1 MPNEDTKFKYQVSY
15 YNNNMVSFCPA
26 SALHDFAVNFNV
38 FMPKSITKSN
48 RDQAILDALSDLDPG
63 ILKGNARSC
72 SPVELK
78 LIQPL
83 PVLRCRGASSQ
94 RRRRMGARRMDLQ
107 MEP

>member
-63 ILKGNARSC
+63 ILKEEREKLLSC
-72 SPVELK
+72 RAETNS
-78 LIQPL
+78 
-83 PVLRCRGASSQ
+83 ASSSSQ
-94 RRRRMGARRMDLQ
+94 VSRS
-107 MEP
+107 